1 MASHLASKY
10 LQLPDDSGDFGKPS
24 PLAML
29 AATCKKI
36 GVASPRKATRRGLR
50 TPSPQPAVSRTPS
63 PQPATTN
70 LFETRVPSM
79 SCYQLPPTPPPSPP
93 SAVITPSVP
102 GFQTASPP
110 PVDFVSLP
118 YSEEAL
124 QCRQPCCAVN
134 QPSTPSYMPYTMVV
148 PGRSQCVPAV
158 DYMNSY
164 CYSPRYLPRRVYY
177 HPYHSHAV
185 TSQISSS
192 PVFGVYPHHMS
203 ASGSSPSS
211 LKVRSRR
218 DRRNHHG
225 QVVKKLDRVLN
236 DKRIEEELVD
246 VVSL

>member
-1 MASHLASKY
+1 MASKY

-29 AATCKKI
+29 AATCKMI
-36 GVASPRKATRRGLR
+36 GVASPRKAKRRVLR

-70 LFETRVPSM
+70 LFETRVPST
-79 SCYQLPPTPPPSPP
+79 SCHQLPPTPPPSPP
-93 SAVITPSVP
+93 PAVTSPSVP
-102 GFQTASPP
+102 GLQTASPP

-118 YSEEAL
+118 YSDEPL
-124 QCRQPCCAVN
+124 QCHQPCCTVY
-134 QPSTPSYMPYTMVV
+134 QPSTPSYTPYTMVV
-148 PGRSQCVPAV
+148 PARSQCIPAV

-164 CYSPRYLPRRVYY
+164 CYSPRYLPRRVLY
-177 HPYHSHAV
+177 HPYHSPDV
-185 TSQISSS
+185 TAQISPS

-203 ASGSSPSS
+203 ASGSSTLS

-218 DRRNHHG
+218 DRRNHG
-225 QVVKKLDRVLN
+225 QVVKQLDRVLI
-236 DKRIEEELVD
+236 DEQIIQEEIVD

>member
-36 GVASPRKATRRGLR
+36 GVASPRKATRRVVR
-50 TPSPQPAVSRTPS
+50 TPSPQPTVSRTPS

-79 SCYQLPPTPPPSPP
+79 SCHQLPPTPPPSPP
-93 SAVITPSVP
+93 SAVTTPSVP

-124 QCRQPCCAVN
+124 QCRQPCCPVY
-134 QPSTPSYMPYTMVV
+134 QPSSPRYTPYLVV
-148 PGRSQCVPAV
+148 PARSQCVPAV
-158 DYMNSY
+158 EYMNSY
-164 CYSPRYLPRRVYY
+164 CYSPHYLPRRVSY
-177 HPYHSHAV
+177 HPYHPHTV

-203 ASGSSPSS
+203 AS
-211 LKVRSRR
+211 LKVRTRR
-218 DRRNHHG
+218 DRRAHG
-225 QVVKKLDRVLN
+225 HIVKHVGYEVDN
-236 DKRIEEELVD
+236 EGDEERIID
-246 VVSL
+246 VVSLWNRCGL